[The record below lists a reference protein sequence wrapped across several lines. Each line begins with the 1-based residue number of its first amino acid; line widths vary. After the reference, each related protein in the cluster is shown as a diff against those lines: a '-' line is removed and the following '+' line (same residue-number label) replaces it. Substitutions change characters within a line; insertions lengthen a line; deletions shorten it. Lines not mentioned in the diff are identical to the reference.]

1 MIIMIIMIIMI
12 MIRGGNKPT
21 SGGGD
26 FSGKTEFRQN
36 LAASSTIT
44 Q

>member
-1 MIIMIIMIIMI
+1 MIIMIIMI

-26 FSGKTEFRQN
+26 FSGKTEFHQN